1 MKLVQRFKSN
11 PQFLKIYVFSL
22 ILWYLGMPL
31 LLQVLDYIDE
41 NMYRS
46 GNWSGNVSGYVLLLI
61 AIIVLIEKN
70 IKLSYIYTIGM
81 TISALMVFVFT
92 AIPQYRFMKLSFERL
107 GSFTFITAMY
117 IIPIVL
123 GVWGCIV
130 VTIISKSEKKSSN
143 TSSE

>member
-70 IKLSYIYTIGM
+70 IKLSYVYTIGM

-123 GVWGCIV
+123 GIWGFIV

-143 TSSE
+143 TTSE

>member
-70 IKLSYIYTIGM
+70 IKLSYVYTIGM

-107 GSFTFITAMY
+107 GSFTFITATY

-123 GVWGCIV
+123 GVWGFIV

-143 TSSE
+143 TTSE